1 MPPWICLNLDDRTIL
16 SAFGGGLKEEGRE
29 SSDDDC
35 MSGVGDFPIGVG
47 DFPTGVGDFPTGVG
61 DFSVGVTVVGVD
73 VLFSGDFV
81 PFCLE
86 CELDWCLVLVR
97 LLGSRL
103 TFATCM

>member
-1 MPPWICLNLDDRTIL
+1 MHCASLNLDDRTIL

-29 SSDDDC
+29 SSDTDC
-35 MSGVGDFPIGVG
+35 MSGVGDFPI
-47 DFPTGVGDFPTGVG
+47 GVGDFPTGVG

-86 CELDWCLVLVR
+86 CELDWCVVLVR